1 VANQQ
6 QVGIVERAAAVSA
19 GLVLGRQTD
28 GLEWLARLPVRA
40 LYRPRDYVLEAAE
53 DSSAVAR
60 VLGEP
65 VAVVGLDGVPAPGAF
80 QGHRQ

>member
-1 VANQQ
+1 
-6 QVGIVERAAAVSA
+6 
-19 GLVLGRQTD
+19 
-28 GLEWLARLPVRA
+28 
-40 LYRPRDYVLEAAE
+40 
-53 DSSAVAR
+53 